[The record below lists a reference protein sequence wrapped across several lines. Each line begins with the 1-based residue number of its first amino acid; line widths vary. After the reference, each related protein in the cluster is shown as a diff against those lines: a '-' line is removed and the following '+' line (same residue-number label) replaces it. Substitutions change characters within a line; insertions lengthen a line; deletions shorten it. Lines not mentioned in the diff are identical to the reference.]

1 MLCVCAR
8 AGERVLHERTIYA
21 TQRRRSSDETKFVYI
36 RHSRSTGQSFVVQT
50 SNCIDHWVWIFAI
63 QKISALKLCEL
74 SITFKPQKT
83 RTILLWNKKR
93 IWRNRAQNSKTKTN
107 RKLSVSKPTEE
118 KVILLSLTKEKSKN
132 KKINQNVRKNECKFY
147 RCWCCFRHH
156 LHQ

>member
-8 AGERVLHERTIYA
+8 GGTSFARTNDICDTAAAIIGWNEICVYK
-21 TQRRRSSDETKFVYI
+21 TQPIDWTIIRCSDIKLYWSLSVNFRYTKNI
-36 RHSRSTGQSFVVQT
+36 RFEIVWIVNHFQTAKNKNDFVVK
-50 SNCIDHWVWIFAI
+50 
-63 QKISALKLCEL
+63 QKENLKKSC
-74 SITFKPQKT
+74 SKSQ
-83 RTILLWNKKR
+83 NKR
-93 IWRNRAQNSKTKTN
+93 S
-107 RKLSVSKPTEE
+107 RKLSVSKLTEE